1 MLETIKSNTQKLIAL
16 YEAEKSERVGLQKA
30 LEESRMQAD
39 AYRKQIEE
47 LKQEADNLKLSGA
60 FTGSSLN
67 GAQAKKRIDG
77 LIAEID
83 KCITLLEG

>member
-1 MLETIKSNTQKLIAL
+1 MLETIKLNTQRLIAL
-16 YEAEKSERVGLQKA
+16 YEAEKSDRIGLEKA

-39 AYRKQIEE
+39 TYRKQIEE
-47 LKQEADNLKLSGA
+47 LRKEMDNLKLGGV
-60 FTGSSLN
+60 FTGNSPN

-83 KCITLLEG
+83 RCITLLEG